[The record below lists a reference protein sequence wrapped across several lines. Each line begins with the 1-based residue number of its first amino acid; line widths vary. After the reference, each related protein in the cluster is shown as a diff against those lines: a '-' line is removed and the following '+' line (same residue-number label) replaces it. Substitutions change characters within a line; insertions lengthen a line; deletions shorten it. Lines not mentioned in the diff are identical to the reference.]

1 MILIIYRSQV
11 CCREIVLPNAD
22 NTDYRIFID
31 SKEFKLKKSFY
42 LSLEVIAHK
51 WSITNE
57 NGEYKIVKNQS
68 EFEKTSLDGGD
79 IVSIITP
86 EKDSLRCIVVDADPV
101 LASFEKYFIGNG
113 LVTVGSEA
121 DNTVQCS
128 FLNLISKHHCN
139 LRFDGADTV
148 LEDTSSNGTFVN
160 HIRVGGRKVLGFGEI
175 IDVFGL
181 KIICF
186 GDMIA
191 VGSLFS
197 KFSVSDK
204 IEKFTLP
211 KVSYDTAP
219 VSYTHLTLPTN

>member
-11 CCREIVLPNAD
+11 CREIVLPNAD

-68 EFEKTSLDGGD
+68 EFEKTSLGGGD

-86 EKDSLRCIVVDADPV
+86 EKDSLRCIVVDAEPV

-139 LRFDGADTV
+139 LRFDGINTV
-148 LEDTSSNGTFVN
+148 LEDILHCIIREIQH
-160 HIRVGGRKVLGFGEI
+160 HIEYRSKSQSDHDIYQHTQECHAVHHNNLI
-175 IDVFGL
+175 I
-181 KIICF
+181 
-186 GDMIA
+186 
-191 VGSLFS
+191 SLQ
-197 KFSVSDK
+197 
-204 IEKFTLP
+204 
-211 KVSYDTAP
+211 
-219 VSYTHLTLPTN
+219 

>member
-11 CCREIVLPNAD
+11 CREIVLPNAD

-57 NGEYKIVKNQS
+57 NGEYKIVKNQKA
-68 EFEKTSLDGGD
+68 FEKTSLVGGD

-86 EKDSLRCIVVDADPV
+86 EKDSLRCIVVDAEPV
-101 LASFEKYFIGNG
+101 LVSFEKYFIGNG

-128 FLNLISKHHCN
+128 FLNLISKHHCS
-139 LRFDGADTV
+139 LRFDGTNTV
-148 LEDTSSNGTFVN
+148 LEATSSNGTFVN
-160 HIRVGGRKVLGFGEI
+160 HGESA
-175 IDVFGL
+175 DPEL
-181 KIICF
+181 
-186 GDMIA
+186 
-191 VGSLFS
+191 LPS
-197 KFSVSDK
+197 KQVSDQYN
-204 IEKFTLP
+204 LSP
-211 KVSYDTAP
+211 DTPA
-219 VSYTHLTLPTN
+219 TAKA

>member
-11 CCREIVLPNAD
+11 CREIVLPNAD

-57 NGEYKIVKNQS
+57 NGEYKIVKNQT
-68 EFEKTSLDGGD
+68 EFEKTSLGGGD

-128 FLNLISKHHCN
+128 FLNLISKHHCS
-139 LRFDGADTV
+139 LSFDGADTV
-148 LEDTSSNGTFVN
+148 LEDTSSNRIQHYRKTDMGEQLFNGKIGCITKQPYTQ
-160 HIRVGGRKVLGFGEI
+160 RVYPERNWY
-175 IDVFGL
+175 
-181 KIICF
+181 
-186 GDMIA
+186 
-191 VGSLFS
+191 GS
-197 KFSVSDK
+197 
-204 IEKFTLP
+204 
-211 KVSYDTAP
+211 
-219 VSYTHLTLPTN
+219 

>member
-11 CCREIVLPNAD
+11 CREIVLPNAD

-68 EFEKTSLDGGD
+68 EFEKTSLGGGD

-86 EKDSLRCIVVDADPV
+86 EKDSLRCIVVDAEPV

-128 FLNLISKHHCN
+128 FLNLISKHHCS
-139 LRFDGADTV
+139 LRFD
-148 LEDTSSNGTFVN
+148 
-160 HIRVGGRKVLGFGEI
+160 
-175 IDVFGL
+175 
-181 KIICF
+181 
-186 GDMIA
+186 
-191 VGSLFS
+191 
-197 KFSVSDK
+197 
-204 IEKFTLP
+204 
-211 KVSYDTAP
+211 
-219 VSYTHLTLPTN
+219 

>member
-11 CCREIVLPNAD
+11 CREIVLPNAD

-181 KIICF
+181 KIF
-186 GDMIA
+186 
-191 VGSLFS
+191 
-197 KFSVSDK
+197 VSE
-204 IEKFTLP
+204 I
-211 KVSYDTAP
+211 
-219 VSYTHLTLPTN
+219 

>member
-11 CCREIVLPNAD
+11 CREIVLPNAD

-68 EFEKTSLDGGD
+68 EFEKTSLGGGD
-79 IVSIITP
+79 IVSLITP
-86 EKDSLRCIVVDADPV
+86 DKDALRCIVVDAEPV

-128 FLNLISKHHCN
+128 FLNLISKHHCS

-160 HIRVGGRKVLGFGEI
+160 HIRVGGR
-175 IDVFGL
+175 
-181 KIICF
+181 
-186 GDMIA
+186 
-191 VGSLFS
+191 
-197 KFSVSDK
+197 
-204 IEKFTLP
+204 
-211 KVSYDTAP
+211 
-219 VSYTHLTLPTN
+219 